1 MDDNL
6 FFKQATL
13 LICSSLEIET
23 ALWRCRQ
30 FISQCLPA
38 DRLYLNIYE
47 PSIGGLRYIAA
58 ADRSGCKK
66 MAKTIPLP
74 GDLIQ
79 AIESGRRLQDYLV
92 INRPDR
98 DPIGRIITTRLN
110 LPQSSFIAL
119 RLFIEG
125 QRLGVIDLFADG
137 RNRYTEAHARRF
149 ALLREPFAA
158 AMANALKHQEVVELK
173 EKLVSDNRYLHSE
186 LLSRAGDE
194 VIGADT
200 GLKGVMQQVN
210 QVAHL
215 KNTILLLGET
225 GTGKEVIANAIH
237 RLSPRGDEPFIK
249 VNCGAIPEQ
258 LIDSELF
265 GHEKGAFTGATQQ
278 KRGRF
283 ERANKGTIFLD
294 EIGELPPWAQVRLLR
309 VLQTQ
314 EIERVGGSP
323 PIRLDIRV
331 IAATHRNLMEMVAA
345 GTFREDLWFRI
356 NAFPIE
362 IPPLHRRKGDI
373 PVLAAYFLS
382 KKSKELGIHPIPTMT
397 AETLQRLARHPWP
410 GNVRELENAV
420 ERALIQ
426 HRRGP
431 LSFHP
436 VIQAPM
442 VTDPPFSAVAG
453 RPLLTLDEAMRRHIT
468 TALETARGKVS
479 GPGGAAAALDVHPNT
494 LRNRMKKLGIAFGRK
509 RMRGS

>member
-74 GDLIQ
+74 GDLTQ

-149 ALLREPFAA
+149 ALLREPFAI

-173 EKLVSDNRYLHSE
+173 EKLVSDNRYLHIE
-186 LLSRAGDE
+186 LMSRDRRRGHRRRCRSQGGDAAG
-194 VIGADT
+194 
-200 GLKGVMQQVN
+200 Q
-210 QVAHL
+210 
-215 KNTILLLGET
+215 
-225 GTGKEVIANAIH
+225 
-237 RLSPRGDEPFIK
+237 P
-249 VNCGAIPEQ
+249 
-258 LIDSELF
+258 
-265 GHEKGAFTGATQQ
+265 
-278 KRGRF
+278 
-283 ERANKGTIFLD
+283 
-294 EIGELPPWAQVRLLR
+294 
-309 VLQTQ
+309 
-314 EIERVGGSP
+314 GGSSQEY
-323 PIRLDIRV
+323 DSS
-331 IAATHRNLMEMVAA
+331 
-345 GTFREDLWFRI
+345 FR
-356 NAFPIE
+356 
-362 IPPLHRRKGDI
+362 
-373 PVLAAYFLS
+373 
-382 KKSKELGIHPIPTMT
+382 
-397 AETLQRLARHPWP
+397 
-410 GNVRELENAV
+410 
-420 ERALIQ
+420 
-426 HRRGP
+426 
-431 LSFHP
+431 
-436 VIQAPM
+436 
-442 VTDPPFSAVAG
+442 
-453 RPLLTLDEAMRRHIT
+453 
-468 TALETARGKVS
+468 
-479 GPGGAAAALDVHPNT
+479 
-494 LRNRMKKLGIAFGRK
+494 
-509 RMRGS
+509 